1 MSGSNVC
8 GINRVHNYYLWAV
21 SGIYLFAFTS
31 IYTQIPGLYGD
42 DGVLPVRAFAQMDKR
57 GASAIVE
64 AFKRVPSL
72 VWLGPSIGLSFAS
85 TLEIV
90 ALSGIVISFLGLI
103 TKRFRD
109 FWSYSLLFV
118 LYFSIY
124 QVGQTFMW
132 FQWDTLLLETGL
144 LTALTA
150 PLNLPLLVESGP
162 HTGLTFWLV
171 RWLLFRLM
179 FASGVVKLT
188 SGCPKW
194 WTLTA
199 LDIHFESQCIPTPFA
214 WFVHHFP
221 SSLLRL
227 SVVMTYV
234 IEIAVPFLFFIPIKN
249 LRIFAFVMQVIFQ
262 LAIILTGNYNFFNLL
277 TTVLCLSILNDSHVK
292 TTVVSANTG
301 ANSGLKRRFLMPKLI
316 RKVITGFAYFGLMYW
331 TIHLFNIN
339 WSSGGL
345 STSVGFDNNQLNQFI
360 LWALP
365 VSISL
370 ATLSLVSNVLMA
382 FSRCL
387 ILPTSG
393 LTRVVNL
400 FYTTLYT
407 SAVVFMFCVSLVP
420 HVSVDPTHSVRLW
433 PVINRW
439 HKSVDRFPVANSYG
453 LFRHMT
459 GLNGRPELVI
469 EGSNDMASAGGWKAY
484 HFLHKPGD
492 MTKAP
497 KFIVP
502 HQPRLD
508 WQMWF
513 AALDSYQN
521 NPWLMNLCYRLLT
534 AQPEVLDLLDKSQLP
549 FKKAPKFVRI
559 RLFTYRYTGKNA
571 KNWWRREDE
580 REYVPPVSIES
591 LAKYIKANGIETSP
605 TIDLSDKH
613 PFVTKT
619 LSSVR
624 RLCTQL
630 PANSFIYS
638 LFSAALLIANF

>member
-234 IEIAVPFLFFIPIKN
+234 TEIAVPFLFFIPIKN

-382 FSRCL
+382 
-387 ILPTSG
+387 
-393 LTRVVNL
+393 
-400 FYTTLYT
+400 
-407 SAVVFMFCVSLVP
+407 
-420 HVSVDPTHSVRLW
+420 
-433 PVINRW
+433 
-439 HKSVDRFPVANSYG
+439 
-453 LFRHMT
+453 
-459 GLNGRPELVI
+459 
-469 EGSNDMASAGGWKAY
+469 
-484 HFLHKPGD
+484 
-492 MTKAP
+492 
-497 KFIVP
+497 
-502 HQPRLD
+502 
-508 WQMWF
+508 
-513 AALDSYQN
+513 
-521 NPWLMNLCYRLLT
+521 
-534 AQPEVLDLLDKSQLP
+534 
-549 FKKAPKFVRI
+549 
-559 RLFTYRYTGKNA
+559 
-571 KNWWRREDE
+571 
-580 REYVPPVSIES
+580 
-591 LAKYIKANGIETSP
+591 
-605 TIDLSDKH
+605 
-613 PFVTKT
+613 
-619 LSSVR
+619 
-624 RLCTQL
+624 
-630 PANSFIYS
+630 YS
-638 LFSAALLIANF
+638 